1 MALRGIFGFLR
12 GQAEAGRADGPE
24 QDQEPE
30 QNDES
35 MEGSREEYPEERME
49 QVGEK
54 AVEINNELNYT
65 DRQWTDKGGSPSE
78 LSAQRRIN
86 IEKNRERQRTIE
98 TKLNET
104 FTPIEELEAIMDA
117 GEAEASKTVVE
128 YEGKPVVIYNT
139 GNLPFR
145 YLEHDIQY
153 GGGRG
158 DQQLMKDP
166 MLWYASKE
174 EAQKRATSFSD
185 QLSFQYKDSIK
196 RRGQEYVDK
205 DEHIFYC
212 FLHLPEMSLSQMG
225 EGATGELVKKN
236 NDIISL
242 SETDA
247 AGDVAEKISDKRFL
261 ELQAHRYD
269 ETGKPAFKIDFIRA
283 PLDGVNEDVLRQA
296 AAHGVPIFIIPKK
309 HVLTKE
315 EVVAEEARKAREKEQ
330 ERERR
335 KDELFKIILGY
346 KFHDD
351 EAYDKLDAL
360 MQDPYSKEWIPKLQS
375 SRMGDASAQLRA
387 MSLEQAQSGKEEYDT
402 STEDGF
408 EANKKAELERAN
420 KEISFEI
427 ERLMYINKN
436 ERTEDELREKRE
448 KLEKLAKSSS
458 RENWGRY
465 VIKYQQLFNLVKM
478 RDEIESSQFGVNS
491 EEDDPELE
499 DEEVEPS
506 VEELEAKVEELWQQV
521 KSKIDAFLESKDYDD
536 DKLDRLQDK
545 LIEMANNPDSNIL
558 WRRPTH
564 NNPDFFKP
572 FQELA
577 RKYKEAD
584 AELEKKRRS

>member
-225 EGATGELVKKN
+225 EGATGELVKGG

-242 SETDA
+242 SEGSAT
-247 AGDVAEKISDKRFL
+247 GDVAEKISDKRFL

-315 EVVAEEARKAREKEQ
+315 EVAAEEARKAREIEQ

-335 KDELFKIILGY
+335 KDELFKIVLGY

-402 STEDGF
+402 STEEGF

-499 DEEVEPS
+499 DEEVELS

-558 WRRPTH
+558 WRRPTY

-584 AELEKKRRS
+584 VELEKKRRS

>member
-1 MALRGIFGFLR
+1 
-12 GQAEAGRADGPE
+12 
-24 QDQEPE
+24 
-30 QNDES
+30 
-35 MEGSREEYPEERME
+35 
-49 QVGEK
+49 
-54 AVEINNELNYT
+54 
-65 DRQWTDKGGSPSE
+65 
-78 LSAQRRIN
+78 
-86 IEKNRERQRTIE
+86 
-98 TKLNET
+98 
-104 FTPIEELEAIMDA
+104 MDA

-153 GGGRG
+153 SGGRG

-225 EGATGELVKKN
+225 EGATGELVKGG

-242 SETDA
+242 SEGSAT
-247 AGDVAEKISDKRFL
+247 GDVAEKISDTRFL

>member
-153 GGGRG
+153 SGGRG

-212 FLHLPEMSLSQMG
+212 FLHLPETSLSQMS

-247 AGDVAEKISDKRFL
+247 AGDVAEKISDTRFL

-584 AELEKKRRS
+584 VELEKKRRS

>member
-1 MALRGIFGFLR
+1 MAFGGIFRFLR
-12 GQAEAGRADGPE
+12 GQAETRRVDDPE
-24 QDQEPE
+24 QAQEPE

-35 MEGSREEYPEERME
+35 VEGSGEEYPEERME

-65 DRQWTDKGGSPSE
+65 DQQWAYKGGSPSE
-78 LSAQRRIN
+78 LSARRRIN
-86 IEKNRERQRTIE
+86 LEKNRERQRTIE
-98 TKLNET
+98 AKLNET

-117 GEAEASKTVVE
+117 GEAETSKTVVE

-153 GGGRG
+153 SGGRG
-158 DQQLMKDP
+158 GRPLMKDP

-174 EAQKRATSFSD
+174 EAQKRAVSFSFSD

-196 RRGQEYVDK
+196 RRDQEYVDK

-225 EGATGELVKKN
+225 ERATGELIKGS

-242 SETDA
+242 NEESAT
-247 AGDVAEKISDKRFL
+247 GDVAEKISDKSFL

-315 EVVAEEARKAREKEQ
+315 EVAAEEARKAREIEQ

-346 KFHDD
+346 RFRDD

-360 MQDPYSKEWIPKLQS
+360 MQDPYSEEWIPKLQS

-387 MSLEQAQSGKEEYDT
+387 MSLEQARSGKEEYDT
-402 STEDGF
+402 STEEGF

-448 KLEKLAKSSS
+448 KLDKLAISSS

-465 VIKYQQLFNLVKM
+465 AMKYQQLFNLVKM

-491 EEDDPELE
+491 EED
-499 DEEVEPS
+499 EEAEPS

-536 DKLDRLQDK
+536 DKLDRMQDK
-545 LIEMANNPDSNIL
+545 LIEMANNPDSSIL
-558 WRRPTH
+558 WRRPTY

-584 AELEKKRRS
+584 VELERKRRS